1 MATTEAVF
9 EVFFG
14 DFLMVLGLLVFGYR
28 SVTHVCKSDGPTPA
42 SLPARASSGLG
53 FSALRS
59 FEGMMFFNERVRGP
73 KKAEELGLWTGF
85 ARPHA
90 SYVLDLKSQMVK

>member
-14 DFLMVLGLLVFGYR
+14 DLLMVLGLLVFGYR

-42 SLPARASSGLG
+42 SLPGCFPCQFRSRLFG
-53 FSALRS
+53 FT
-59 FEGMMFFNERVRGP
+59 FC
-73 KKAEELGLWTGF
+73 
-85 ARPHA
+85 
-90 SYVLDLKSQMVK
+90 